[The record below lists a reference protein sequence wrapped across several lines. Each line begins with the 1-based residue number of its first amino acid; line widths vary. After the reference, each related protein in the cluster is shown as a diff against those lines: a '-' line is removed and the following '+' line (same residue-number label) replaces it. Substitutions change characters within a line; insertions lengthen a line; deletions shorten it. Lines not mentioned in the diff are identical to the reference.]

1 MDCAVQLMGTDG
13 GQVLHGQGHYRVISQ
28 VHQHISRWN
37 VSQTGSAEAHP
48 QANEAFSTTFSLP
61 LTMTQATLT
70 YPLKIP

>member
-13 GQVLHGQGHYRVISQ
+13 GQVLHGQGHYRIISQ

-37 VSQTGSAEAHP
+37 VSQTGSVEAHP
-48 QANEAFSTTFSLP
+48 QANEAPSLCP